1 MCVSC
6 KERGLPE
13 DRVLIGSIGK
23 LYILENLTK
32 LELQKVKVKT

>member
-23 LYILENLTK
+23 LYILENSTK